1 MKSTPKSDYMKHW
14 KVVRNF
20 AKARYDFSVPD
31 LDMMFFLYGEEY
43 FTKDKYREFEKL
55 LRWESNRFDK
65 LLKNGWIENYKKK
78 KHLLRSIYGISY
90 KGERAI
96 SSLYKLLNGG
106 SFPEDTRY
114 NPLMKKKNVPYVYYI
129 NARFI
134 KKINDF
140 IEQRRR
146 RSLE

>member
-14 KVVRNF
+14 KIVRNF

-31 LDMMFFLYGEEY
+31 LDMMFFLYSEEY

-78 KHLLRSIYGISY
+78 KHIYANLLQVFFQTYPSCIMERYEDVNHFNIRVAVIISMS
-90 KGERAI
+90 ATT
-96 SSLYKLLNGG
+96 KLL
-106 SFPEDTRY
+106 
-114 NPLMKKKNVPYVYYI
+114 
-129 NARFI
+129 
-134 KKINDF
+134 
-140 IEQRRR
+140 
-146 RSLE
+146 SL